1 MPLPVQDER
10 MASASSQRS
19 RAAAADVYLTD
30 PDAAAR
36 SEFVALARASR
47 ALHGRF
53 VQAPDTPSAF
63 AKYLQR
69 CAADDYQARWL
80 RRSSDDALVGVFNIS
95 QIVAGCFQS
104 AYLGYYAFAAHAGQG
119 LMSVGLRLLLR
130 EIFGRSPRR
139 SKALRL
145 HRIEANIQPDNTA
158 SIALVQRCGFR
169 KEGYSPRYL
178 KIAGRWRDHE
188 RWALLQEDFRSGAV
202 ASHRRSDAR

>member
-1 MPLPVQDER
+1 
-10 MASASSQRS
+10 MASASSNRL
-19 RAAAADVYLTD
+19 RDAVVPVYLTD

-36 SEFVALARASR
+36 TEFVSLARESR

-53 VQAPDTPSAF
+53 VQAPDTPRAF

-69 CAADDYQARWL
+69 CTAEDYRARWL
-80 RRSSDDALVGVFNIS
+80 RRCSDDALIGVFNIS

-104 AYLGYYAFAAHAGQG
+104 AYLGYYAFAPHAGQG

-130 EIFGRSPRR
+130 EIFGRSPSR
-139 SKALRL
+139 SSRSQLLRL
-145 HRIEANIQPDNTA
+145 HRIEANIQPDNAA

-188 RWALLQEDFRSGAV
+188 RWALLAEDFRIGAV
-202 ASHRRSDAR
+202 ASPRRTDAR